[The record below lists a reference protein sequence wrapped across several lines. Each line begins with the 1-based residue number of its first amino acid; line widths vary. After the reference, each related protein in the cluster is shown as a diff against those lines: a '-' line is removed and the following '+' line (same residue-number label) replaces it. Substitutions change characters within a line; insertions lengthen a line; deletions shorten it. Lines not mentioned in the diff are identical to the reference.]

1 MKALKNAPGQNTIR
15 KNASKLLQCSLCQKI
30 KEHLF
35 TVAYFL
41 CKSINTKEVT
51 STLQKII
58 FRQKD
63 RLKIEYVVLESCL
76 QPV

>member
-51 STLQKII
+51 STL
-58 FRQKD
+58 
-63 RLKIEYVVLESCL
+63 
-76 QPV
+76 